1 MGQLKAEI
9 NFITFENYIFYN
21 INFTVAANTHLAHV
35 RQQTSLVKV
44 AFVVTTEN

>member
-9 NFITFENYIFYN
+9 NFMTFENYVFYN
-21 INFTVAANTHLAHV
+21 INFTVAANTHLAHM

-44 AFVVTTEN
+44 EFVLTTTN